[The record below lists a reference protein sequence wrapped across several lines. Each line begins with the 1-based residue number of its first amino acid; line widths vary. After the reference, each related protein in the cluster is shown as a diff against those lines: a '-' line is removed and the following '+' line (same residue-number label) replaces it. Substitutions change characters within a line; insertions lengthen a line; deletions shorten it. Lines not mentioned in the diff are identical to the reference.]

1 MGGAEMEEYV
11 VGPERRGDAACRV
24 GGGGGRGP
32 GWQCWRGAVVVGR
45 GEQSDC
51 AVVLQREESYFQ
63 VVGAFSRLQVR
74 RKPDSGPESDG
85 GHASRSSSA
94 CRVLV
99 VCYLGNKERKR
110 DEATARGGR

>member
-1 MGGAEMEEYV
+1 MAEVAEEVAEEEEEEEEEEEILEWAGAEMEEYV

-63 VVGAFSRLQVR
+63 VVGAFSRLQLR
-74 RKPDSGPESDG
+74 RKPDSD
-85 GHASRSSSA
+85 R
-94 CRVLV
+94 
-99 VCYLGNKERKR
+99 ERR
-110 DEATARGGR
+110 A